1 MDKLLTIPEF
11 AEHLR
16 VTVAMVRRMVL
27 EKRVSIIKIG
37 RLVRVPHSELE
48 RLIAEGTRPATPVNG
63 RPSPWQR

>member
-27 EKRVSIIKIG
+27 EKRVSIVKVG
-37 RLVRVPHSELE
+37 RLVRVPYSELE
-48 RLIAEGTRPATPVNG
+48 RLVAAGTRPA
-63 RPSPWQR
+63 RQSEQ